1 MKRLFPIIITL
12 TVISLLG
19 IIFLQV
25 QWIRSAIHLKQDQL
39 ITSVDNAMNNIADS
53 IIEKKTNP
61 NMRMNFEGEP
71 QDQTSSSTTTRQV
84 LTRYEIKHLIG
95 RSFEDEGLEQDFE
108 YCITN
113 EAAQTVLYST
123 GFRTEYLKSKNTYS
137 KSISG
142 RISSNNEILHIN
154 ILQPEDYFQRQ
165 LLMMILGAILF
176 TAIIIAAFVLTIRTM
191 LNQKKLS
198 EIKSDFIN
206 NMTHE
211 FKTPIATIQLA
222 GDALKNEKVQADKES
237 IQYYT
242 GMIQEENKRMNK
254 QVEKILNAA
263 QLEKEELR
271 LHLKT
276 IEVNSILKKV
286 SGNTQI
292 KVEDSGGSIST
303 ELKADNSFIEAD
315 EVHFSNI
322 VFNLVDN
329 AIKYCANP
337 PNVIIRTENVGK
349 FLHIK
354 VIDNGIGMS
363 KETMNHVFE
372 KFYRAHTGNVH
383 DVKGFGLGLAYVKRV
398 VDAHEAKIKVESKLG
413 EGSSFTLIFPIAS

>member
-1 MKRLFPIIITL
+1 MFPIIITL

-39 ITSVDNAMNNIADS
+39 TTSVDNAMNNIADT
-53 IIEKKTNP
+53 IINRKSDP
-61 NMRMNFEGEP
+61 NFRMNFKGEKKY
-71 QDQTSSSTTTRQV
+71 DSKNAITARQV
-84 LTRYEIKHLIG
+84 LTRYEIMDLIR
-95 RSFEDEGLEQDFE
+95 RSFSDEGLEQEFE

-123 GFRTEYLKSKNTYS
+123 GFRTEYLKSDDTYS

-154 ILQPEDYFQRQ
+154 ILQPEDYFQNQ

-176 TAIIIAAFVLTIRTM
+176 TAIIITAFVLTIRTM

-222 GDALKNEKVQADKES
+222 GDALKNKKVLGDKES

-242 GMIQEENKRMNK
+242 QMIQEENRRMNK

-263 QLEKEELR
+263 QLEKEELK
-271 LHLKT
+271 LQLKH
-276 IEVNSILKKV
+276 IEVHSILEKV
-286 SGNTQI
+286 CGNTQI
-292 KVEDSGGSIST
+292 KVENSGGTITTDLNASDSV
-303 ELKADNSFIEAD
+303 IEAD

-322 VFNLVDN
+322 IFNLVDN
-329 AIKYCANP
+329 AIKYCTAGP
-337 PNVIIRTENVGK
+337 EVTIRTSNQGK
-349 FLHIK
+349 NLHIK
-354 VIDNGIGMS
+354 VIDNGIGMT
-363 KETMNHVFE
+363 KETTNQIFE

-398 VDAHEAKIKVESKLG
+398 VDAHEAKISVESKLNK
-413 EGSSFTLIFPIAS
+413 GSTFSLVFPLAT